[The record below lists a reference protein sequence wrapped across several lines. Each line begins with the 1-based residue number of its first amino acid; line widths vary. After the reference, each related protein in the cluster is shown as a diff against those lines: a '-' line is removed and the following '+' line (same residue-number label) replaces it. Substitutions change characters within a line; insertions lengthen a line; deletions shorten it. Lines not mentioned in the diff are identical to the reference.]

1 MIIII
6 IILNLKMQRENP
18 LVSAL
23 NIYSTYMYFLLFKE
37 MQKWHLYTI
46 VISSPLRSIIFVLS
60 NVMQFF

>member
-23 NIYSTYMYFLLFKE
+23 NIYSTYMYFLLNAKVAFIYHCDI
-37 MQKWHLYTI
+37 QST
-46 VISSPLRSIIFVLS
+46 
-60 NVMQFF
+60 